1 MTDTSLR
8 VVARAVA
15 RPDKIDE
22 LRSTLLAL
30 IEPTRK
36 EPGCIRYEMLQ
47 NNSDP
52 TDFTFVE
59 EWESDAALNA
69 HLETDH
75 FKEVA
80 AKLPDLIVGQPD
92 IRRYSVVA

>member
-22 LRSTLLAL
+22 LRSVLLPL
-30 IEPTRK
+30 IEPTRQ

-59 EWESDAALNA
+59 EWESDAALDA

-75 FKEVA
+75 FREVA

>member
-30 IEPTRK
+30 IEPTRQ